1 VPLLLVVFQ
10 PDFGATIIML
20 VIVAAIVLAWMVKY
34 KAGRTLALWLVSSL
48 VIVGI
53 CSVLSLW
60 LLVLLVIPLAL
71 TFRESWKIGI
81 VSLAL
86 LLGIGSIGGTFMY
99 MWQNEVSVLSKDSYV
114 RMRLDSFVGA
124 SEMTPQIRQSRIAI
138 GSGGFW
144 GKGIAQGTQTRLRFL
159 PEYTTDFIFATYVE
173 ERGFA
178 GILLLF
184 AIYITFFARL
194 VYLALQVRD
203 EYARLVI
210 IGLIVKLWFETFV
223 NIGMNMGVLPTKG
236 VALPFVS
243 YGGSSLLAN
252 SLILGIILSLYRYES
267 KHDTMSPSYG
277 LA

>member
-1 VPLLLVVFQ
+1 
-10 PDFGATIIML
+10 M
-20 VIVAAIVLAWMVKY
+20 
-34 KAGRTLALWLVSSL
+34 
-48 VIVGI
+48 
-53 CSVLSLW
+53 
-60 LLVLLVIPLAL
+60 
-71 TFRESWKIGI
+71 
-81 VSLAL
+81 
-86 LLGIGSIGGTFMY
+86 
-99 MWQNEVSVLSKDSYV
+99 NEVGYLGKESYV
-114 RMRLDSFVGA
+114 RKRIDSFLGE

-159 PEYTTDFIFATYVE
+159 PEYTTDFIFATFVE

-184 AIYITFFARL
+184 FVYTVFFARL
-194 VYLALQVRD
+194 IYLTIKIQD
-203 EYARLVI
+203 EYAKLVM

-252 SLILGIILSLYRYES
+252 SIILGVVLSLYRSES
-267 KHDTMSPSYG
+267 KRDTMSPSYG